1 MREPLGSYVLFGW
14 DRGLSI
20 TDMGVVCG
28 ERDEQVMRENPWA
41 PTCSLDGTGGC
52 PSQTWVWCAARG
64 MSR

>member
-41 PTCSLDGTGGC
+41 PT
-52 PSQTWVWCAARG
+52 
-64 MSR
+64 